1 MFREK
6 FRKFHFI
13 GIGGI
18 GMSGIAKILLD
29 MGYEVSGSDV
39 RENDV
44 IKELKEK
51 GATIYIGHDAKNVI
65 GKEVV
70 VYSSA
75 IPNVNEELLKAKELG
90 LQVISRGDMLA
101 DLFRM
106 KEGIAIS
113 GSHGKTT
120 TTSMISHIS
129 HIAGLDPTVL
139 IGGILQTFGSNAVL
153 GKSELLISEAD
164 ESDGSFLKLNSVINV
179 VTNIDKEHIGYY
191 KDYEDIKEAFVKFIN
206 NVPFY
211 GASVVNIDDTGVRSI
226 LSKIHKKI
234 ITYGI
239 ESGDFQAKNIVF
251 NSDNT
256 RFDVFYK
263 GIKLNTIELQIPG
276 IHNVYNALASI
287 AVSTLMEIEQP
298 VIRDAL
304 KSFKNAKRRIEFVG
318 EKNTNLIYDDY
329 GHHPTEIKSVY
340 EALKSKY
347 KDKNIV
353 VVFQPHR
360 YSRTY
365 YLIDDFVDLFK
376 SLDKVFLLDIYG
388 ASEENTFGISS
399 LDMINKVSKEECIY
413 IPSKEELFDRLDE
426 LKDSVIVFMGA
437 GSIGQWSHEYA
448 KT

>member
-18 GMSGIAKILLD
+18 GMSGIARILLD

-44 IKELKEK
+44 ISDLRAK
-51 GATIYIGHDAKNVI
+51 GAEVYIGHDPKNVI

-75 IPNVNEELLKAKELG
+75 ISNTNEELLKAKELG
-90 LQVISRGDMLA
+90 LHVISRGDMLA

-129 HIAGLDPTVL
+129 HMAGLDPTVL

-191 KDYEDIKEAFVKFIN
+191 KDYEEIKEAFVQFIN

-211 GASVVNIDDTGVRSI
+211 GASVINIDDEGVKSI
-226 LSKIHKKI
+226 LSKIHKKV

-239 ESGDFQAKNIVF
+239 ESGDFQAKNIKV
-251 NSDNT
+251 SPDT
-256 RFDVFYK
+256 TSFDVFYK
-263 GIKLNTIELQIPG
+263 GIKLNTIELKIPG
-276 IHNVYNALASI
+276 IHNIYNALGAI

-298 VIRDAL
+298 VIREAL
-304 KSFKNAKRRIEFVG
+304 KSFKNARRRIEFVG
-318 EKNTNLIYDDY
+318 EKNGNPVYDDY

-340 EALKSKY
+340 EALKLKY

-365 YLIDDFVDLFK
+365 YLLEEFVELFK
-376 SLDKVFLLDIYG
+376 SLDNVFLMDIYG
-388 ASEENTFGISS
+388 ASEENSFNISS
-399 LDMINKVSKEECIY
+399 LDIVNKVSKENCVY
-413 IPSKEELFDRLDE
+413 VPSKEELFERLNS

-437 GSIGQWSHEYA
+437 GSIGKWSHEFA
-448 KT
+448 GS